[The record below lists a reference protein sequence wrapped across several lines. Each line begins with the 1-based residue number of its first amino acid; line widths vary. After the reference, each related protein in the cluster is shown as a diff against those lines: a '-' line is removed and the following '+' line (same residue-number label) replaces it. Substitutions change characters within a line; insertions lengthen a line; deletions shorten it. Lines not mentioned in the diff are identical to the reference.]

1 MNQLLIWVL
10 VLSAIQFCQSQYE
23 WITYDKIDEIME
35 KMNAV
40 TADNCHLKQP
50 SELQL
55 IADVVYH
62 PPTIELLK
70 KGIILSNRTQLLHA
84 RNIAHKNAILYSY
97 QLQNLFDFEEPGLMY
112 YYLHAAADITGA
124 RSYLNQSGIIY
135 DTDKAYTHWY
145 KSYFNKTVPRFGPM
159 AWRDDDFY
167 DAFNWKNEWTNQTIR
182 IVDLGAGRNNMYT
195 SKYYKGNDWY
205 FTWLPDS
212 SGTDL
217 YNGKVVHY
225 YKLTTAR
232 KVGEFNENSDLLQF
246 YGPPG
251 AEDDPGQMKW
261 TKPYFDC
268 GRSNKWIISAVS
280 PIVDVYPRHTEYRNV
295 QSFRYLAVATAS

>member
-1 MNQLLIWVL
+1 MKLLAFWLL
-10 VLSAIQFCQSQYE
+10 VLGTIKLSDSQFE

-55 IADVVYH
+55 IADVVH
-62 PPTIELLK
+62 QPPTVELLK

-97 QLQNLFDFEEPGLMY
+97 QLQNLFDFYQPGLMY

-167 DAFNWKNEWTNQTIR
+167 DAFNWKNEWTNQTIQ
-182 IVDLGAGRNNMYT
+182 
-195 SKYYKGNDWY
+195 SKT
-205 FTWLPDS
+205 F
-212 SGTDL
+212 
-217 YNGKVVHY
+217 
-225 YKLTTAR
+225 
-232 KVGEFNENSDLLQF
+232 F
-246 YGPPG
+246 Y
-251 AEDDPGQMKW
+251 
-261 TKPYFDC
+261 
-268 GRSNKWIISAVS
+268 
-280 PIVDVYPRHTEYRNV
+280 
-295 QSFRYLAVATAS
+295 